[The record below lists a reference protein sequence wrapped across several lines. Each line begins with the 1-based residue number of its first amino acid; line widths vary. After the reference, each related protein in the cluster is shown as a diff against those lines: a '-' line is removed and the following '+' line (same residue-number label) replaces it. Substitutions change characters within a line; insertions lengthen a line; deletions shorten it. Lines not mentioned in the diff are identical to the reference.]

1 MNITDSTNNS
11 RITFKDILTFI
22 LFLILIA
29 VPIYFAYTIFLPR
42 VEIFDNE
49 EDNNQEEII
58 DEDIDM
64 EDEEEEDFSG
74 PHYEEIYE
82 VIEGEIAYIAVPT
95 RIRSNNPPTIV
106 VYSHGSNT
114 RVTMDTEEEFM
125 RDLQAYG
132 RLYTENNLVFAA
144 SNQNGENWGN
154 DLSIQDTLNMID
166 WIKERYDTQEKVYMI
181 GFSMGGLP
189 TLNFATRYPEL
200 VSKIALL
207 APTTRPNEWD
217 SERVEKISDMDIRIW
232 HGTADV
238 NVGYS
243 LSTSFVSRL
252 SSLGREVEL
261 ITLEG
266 KTHWDLDTEYMED
279 ILEFFLTN

>member
-1 MNITDSTNNS
+1 MNITDSNS
-11 RITFKDILTFI
+11 NKVTVKDILSLI

-42 VEIFDNE
+42 VEIFDGE
-49 EDNNQEEII
+49 EDNNQEEVI
-58 DEDIDM
+58 DENEENDIDE
-64 EDEEEEDFSG
+64 EDEEDFSG

-82 VIEGEIAYIAVPT
+82 EIEGEVAYIAVPT
-95 RIRSNNPPTIV
+95 RIRSTNPPIIV

-114 RVTMDTEEEFM
+114 RVTMDTEDEFM

-132 RLYTENNLVFAA
+132 RLYTENNLIFAA
-144 SNQNGENWGN
+144 SNQHGENWGN
-154 DLSIQDTLNMID
+154 ELSIQDTLNMIE

-189 TLNFATRYPEL
+189 TMNFATRYPEL

-207 APTTRPNEWD
+207 APTTRSNEWD
-217 SERVEKISDMDIRIW
+217 AERVEKISDMDIQIW

-243 LSTSFVSRL
+243 LSTTFVNRL
-252 SSLGREVEL
+252 QNFGREIPL

-266 KTHWDLDTEYMED
+266 KTHWDVDTEYMED
-279 ILEFFLTN
+279 ILEFFL